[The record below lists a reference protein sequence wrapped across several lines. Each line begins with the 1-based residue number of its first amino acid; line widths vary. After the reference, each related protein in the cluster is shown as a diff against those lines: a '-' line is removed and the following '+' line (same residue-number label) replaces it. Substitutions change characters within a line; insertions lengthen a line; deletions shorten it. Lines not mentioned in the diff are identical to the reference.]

1 MGSRRPTRG
10 RENAAPRAVVDR
22 RAVVRTQRQGRE
34 AAVFRIFARAESARA
49 DSDLAHRSRVSR
61 RQMRSV
67 LFDVI
72 AVASALAIPARG
84 SAENSP
90 QIPAPPTV
98 AAKAWYVVG
107 EDGAV
112 VAAQDAR
119 ASRPMASITK
129 LMTAIVTLERA
140 RLSDVVT
147 VDPRAARVG
156 ESTVYLRAGQ
166 RLTVEQLL
174 RGTLVRSANDAAEAL
189 ALYVGHGSQS
199 RFVAIMNAKARQLGL
214 TGTRYVNPHGLDAR
228 GHVSSARD
236 TTQLLRYALGTP
248 FIRRMLASGYVEVPA
263 AGRQDTRPRR
273 AGPKPPVQRS
283 TASRCTA
290 PCSEAGRRRSGT
302 KRSRR
307 SSSTGSTATDG
318 SSRSTRGRPTR
329 RRPPATAGRTSSSSR
344 DVLRCARFPRQRR
357 WSCGWLLRPPF
368 PCRCA
373 RGRPSARSLF
383 SPATASSPRPSWSR
397 HPRFPNPGSARSS
410 CGTRSELRTIS

>member
-1 MGSRRPTRG
+1 
-10 RENAAPRAVVDR
+10 
-22 RAVVRTQRQGRE
+22 
-34 AAVFRIFARAESARA
+34 
-49 DSDLAHRSRVSR
+49 
-61 RQMRSV
+61 MRSV
-67 LFDVI
+67 LFAVI

-199 RFVAIMNAKARQLGL
+199 RFVAMMNAKARQLGL

-236 TTQLLRYALGTP
+236 TTQLLRYALGIP
-248 FIRRMLASGYVEVPA
+248 FIRRTLASGHVEVP
-263 AGRQDTRPRR
+263 G
-273 AGPKPPVQRS
+273 
-283 TASRCTA
+283 
-290 PCSEAGRRRSGT
+290 
-302 KRSRR
+302 
-307 SSSTGSTATDG
+307 DG
-318 SSRSTRGRPTR
+318 I
-329 RRPPATAGRTSSSSR
+329 
-344 DVLRCARFPRQRR
+344 
-357 WSCGWLLRPPF
+357 
-368 PCRCA
+368 
-373 RGRPSARSLF
+373 PSA
-383 SPATASSPRPSWSR
+383 
-397 HPRFPNPGSARSS
+397 
-410 CGTRSELRTIS
+410 